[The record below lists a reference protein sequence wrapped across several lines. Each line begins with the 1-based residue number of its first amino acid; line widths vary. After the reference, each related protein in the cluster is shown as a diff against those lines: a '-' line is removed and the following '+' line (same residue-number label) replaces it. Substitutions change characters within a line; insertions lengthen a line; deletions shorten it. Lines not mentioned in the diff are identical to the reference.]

1 MPTYEEGKLIPMTL
15 SERAEANRIG
25 LMGINTNEHE
35 WAIFCAQMKRDHG
48 GAYPSNYYE
57 VVVRGKIVQSEA
69 SSACELN
76 SSGHI

>member
-1 MPTYEEGKLIPMTL
+1 
-15 SERAEANRIG
+15 
-25 LMGINTNEHE
+25 MGINTNEHE